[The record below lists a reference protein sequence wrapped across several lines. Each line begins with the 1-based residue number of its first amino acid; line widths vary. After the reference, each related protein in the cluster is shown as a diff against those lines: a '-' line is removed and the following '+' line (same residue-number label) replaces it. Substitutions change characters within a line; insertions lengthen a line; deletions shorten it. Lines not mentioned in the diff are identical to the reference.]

1 MTIDIS
7 YESEKEFLYIAVKG
21 QCTLEEYKMAMDEIT
36 QSEQYPANINAMWDV
51 TEQDF
56 SGITSSTVQSLINIS
71 KQYPERNTARV
82 AFIVK
87 NDLAYGML
95 RMYEMLS
102 SVEESDSSQNLMV
115 FRSYSEG
122 EKWLLDELS

>member
-1 MTIDIS
+1 
-7 YESEKEFLYIAVKG
+7 
-21 QCTLEEYKMAMDEIT
+21 MAMDEIT

-56 SGITSSTVQSLINIS
+56 NSINSSTVQSLINIS
-71 KQYPERNTARV
+71 KQYPERNTSRV

-87 NDLAYGML
+87 EDLAYGML

-102 SVEESDSSQNLMV
+102 SVGESDSSQNLMV

-122 EKWLLDELS
+122 EKWLLDE